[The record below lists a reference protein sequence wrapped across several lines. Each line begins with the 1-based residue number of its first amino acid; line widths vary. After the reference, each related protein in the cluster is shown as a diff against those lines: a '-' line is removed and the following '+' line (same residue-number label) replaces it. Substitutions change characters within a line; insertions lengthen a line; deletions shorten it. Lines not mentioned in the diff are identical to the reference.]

1 MIMKLNINNRAALAI
16 KNNIKRVEIRAN
28 KNIKHDYSKLKNG
41 DIIEFSSDKYG
52 VIFVSVLEVNHYNS
66 LEELFTL
73 EGTRYTTSSTNDKE
87 EAIKSINSLDG
98 YKEAID
104 NSGVYAIHIKYLYSE
119 DSVWDE
125 LYEKAKNVRNSRDVS
140 GMINAG
146 GVGAAIL
153 TESHNIYTGVCI
165 DTACSLG
172 MCAERNAIANMITN
186 GEKKIKKLVCVDSK
200 GEVGFPC
207 GACREFLMQLSRD
220 SKDIEILKN
229 IETKEVIKLKEL
241 VPNWWGE
248 THV

>member
-28 KNIKHDYSKLKNG
+28 KNIKYDYSKLKNG

-186 GEKKIKKLVCVDSK
+186 GEKKIEKLVCVDSK

-248 THV
+248 TRV

>member
-146 GVGAAIL
+146 GVGAVIL

-241 VPNWWGE
+241 APNWWGE
-248 THV
+248 TRV